1 MKKHIIKAILD
12 SNPEFWDALIN
23 WLKTKPQFVEKYD
36 AFVTERKVKL
46 QEEISRIDADGEINS

>member
-36 AFVTERKVKL
+36 AFVAERRAKL
-46 QEEISRIDADGEINS
+46 QDEISRIDNEQE